1 MRPLNNSSVFYVP
14 EPVPSDPKDWPAYTE
29 RNNQAIKTA
38 IDLLALG
45 HVDVTYVAPLKPR
58 SGDFRLADGTSW
70 NPGSG
75 AGFYGYYGGSW
86 VKLG

>member
-1 MRPLNNSSVFYVP
+1 MPHRPTDTPGKYDPEWLREELESFTRSHLEGHDFYMLN
-14 EPVPSDPKDWPAYTE
+14 E
-29 RNNQAIKTA
+29 
-38 IDLLALG
+38 L
-45 HVDVTYVAPLKPR
+45 HVAPVRPR
-58 SGDFRLADGTSW
+58 LGMLVLADGTNW

>member
-1 MRPLNNSSVFYVP
+1 MGYSPTTPPDLGESEVQSFSEWLQLELDAVARGMDEMQLP
-14 EPVPSDPKDWPAYTE
+14 E
-29 RNNQAIKTA
+29 RNTA
-38 IDLLALG
+38 PA
-45 HVDVTYVAPLKPR
+45 KPR
-58 SGDFRLADGTSW
+58 AGMIVLADGTNW